1 MQTGAMTNATP
12 PPVASEL
19 DRLGN
24 LPDREI
30 AQVATAAAADAG
42 LDRQWLDGAIESLL
56 RAIRTG
62 APSRDLDRFRAEG
75 ERAAIDGVPLPAL
88 LDLHLSAAW
97 RLWRVLISR
106 ETTVSPTALGELGDV
121 VLRSAD
127 EVVAALSRGYGEA
140 QRQAIRREESARRE
154 FVDDLLSGTADPTAL
169 EAAAEAF
176 GVSLSGRHIV
186 AVGRAHRPLR
196 DAGPIQGWVESQVF
210 SRFGTADVVVA
221 TKEGLLVC
229 VFPARAEDAPRD
241 LAAFLGE
248 ASRGPWRVAV
258 GREESG
264 PSGPARSYRQ
274 ATETLR
280 LVERLDPSRTL
291 AMYDELLPYHVLSRD
306 RSALGEM
313 VEATLGGLDDA
324 RGGSEPLIATLEA
337 YFATGG
343 NTSETA
349 RRLFLTP
356 RAVTYRLETIAKRT
370 GRSVQ
375 AQEDRFVLE
384 LAVRGRRLLA
394 ERPID

>member
-1 MQTGAMTNATP
+1 MSNAGP
-12 PPVASEL
+12 RPVASEL
-19 DRLGN
+19 DRLGD
-24 LPDREI
+24 LPDGEI
-30 AQVATAAAADAG
+30 ADVATSAAADAG
-42 LDRQWLDGAIESLL
+42 LDPKLLDGAIESLL
-56 RAIRTG
+56 LAIRTG
-62 APSRDLDRFRAEG
+62 AMARDLDRFRSGG

-88 LDLHLSAAW
+88 LDLHLSATW
-97 RLWRVLISR
+97 RLWRVLIAR
-106 ETTVSPTALGELGDV
+106 EPAVSPAALGELGEV

-127 EVVAALSRGYGEA
+127 EVVAALSRGYGDA

-154 FVDDLLSGTADPTAL
+154 FVDDLLSGAADPTTL
-169 EAAAEAF
+169 EAAAETF
-176 GVSLSGRHIV
+176 GVSLSGKHVV

-210 SRFGTADVVVA
+210 SRFGSTDVVVA

-229 VFPARAEDAPRD
+229 LFPARAEDAPRE

-274 ATETLR
+274 ATETLE

-291 AMYDELLPYHVLSRD
+291 VMYDEMLPYHVLSRD
-306 RSALGEM
+306 RSALAEM

-349 RRLFLTP
+349 RRLFLSA

-375 AQEDRFVLE
+375 GHEDRFVLE
-384 LAVRGRRLLA
+384 MAVRGRRLLT
-394 ERPID
+394 ERTID

>member
-1 MQTGAMTNATP
+1 MSNTTP
-12 PPVASEL
+12 RPVASEL
-19 DRLGN
+19 EQLGD
-24 LPDREI
+24 LPDAEI
-30 AQVATAAAADAG
+30 AEVATAAAADAG
-42 LDRQWLDGAIESLL
+42 LDPKLLDGVIESLL

-62 APSRDLDRFRAEG
+62 VTARDLDRFRTDG
-75 ERAAIDGVPLPAL
+75 GRAAIDGVPLPAL

-106 ETTVSPTALGELGDV
+106 QPAVSPEALGELGEV

-127 EVVAALSRGYGEA
+127 EVVAALSRGYGDA

-169 EAAAEAF
+169 EATAQAF
-176 GVSLSGRHIV
+176 GVSLSGKHIV
-186 AVGRAHRPLR
+186 AVGRAHRPVR

-229 VFPARAEDAPRD
+229 LFPARAEDAPRE
-241 LAAFLGE
+241 LTAFLGE

-258 GREESG
+258 GRGESG

-274 ATETLR
+274 ATETLD

-291 AMYDELLPYHVLSRD
+291 VRYDELLPYHVLSRD
-306 RSALGEM
+306 RAALTEM
-313 VEATLGGLDDA
+313 VEATLGGLDGA
-324 RGGSEPLIATLEA
+324 RGGSAPLIATLEA

-349 RRLFLTP
+349 RRLFLSP

-375 AQEDRFVLE
+375 GEEDRFVLE
-384 LAVRGRRLLA
+384 LAVRGRRLLT
-394 ERPID
+394 ERPIDRGP